1 MALLKHK
8 KGSENLP
15 QMWRD
20 SREDV
25 WPAAYS
31 PFGLM
36 GRFTDDMDRLF
47 EGFPSLHRFRPYGW
61 GGASR
66 FSPDVEIL
74 ERDGKLLIR
83 ADLPGLDKNDVTVD
97 VSEHA
102 VTIEGERK
110 CEHEATEEG
119 VYTCERAY
127 GSFRREI
134 PLPEGV
140 KTDTAKAN
148 FKNGTLEITLDAP
161 ETAKKRRKLE
171 IGEEAEAIGT
181 KKGGT
186 AA

>member
-1 MALLKHK
+1 MALFKHTK
-8 KGSENLP
+8 SPEGLERRWQGSRADE
-15 QMWRD
+15 
-20 SREDV
+20 
-25 WPAAYS
+25 WPAAYTPS
-31 PFGLM
+31 GLM
-36 GRFTDDMDRLF
+36 RRFTDDIDRMF
-47 EGFPSLHRFRPYGW
+47 EGFGPSLHRFRPW
-61 GGASR
+61 GGESR
-66 FSPDVEIL
+66 FSPDVEML

-97 VSEHA
+97 ISDHA

-127 GSFRREI
+127 GHFRREI
-134 PLPEGV
+134 PLPEGI

-161 ETAKKRRKLE
+161 ETAKSRRRL
-171 IGEEAEAIGT
+171 AIGQEPVSG
-181 KKGGT
+181 KKGET

>member
-15 QMWRD
+15 RMWQG

-36 GRFTDDMDRLF
+36 GRFTDDMERLF
-47 EGFPSLHRFRPYGW
+47 EGFGFPSLHRFRPYT
-61 GGASR
+61 R
-66 FSPDVEIL
+66 FSPDVEVL
-74 ERDGKLLIR
+74 ERDGTLLIR
-83 ADLPGLDKNDVTVD
+83 ADLPGLNKDEVTVN
-97 VSEHA
+97 VSDHA

-119 VYTCERAY
+119 IYTCERAY
-127 GSFRREI
+127 GHFRREI

-171 IGEEAEAIGT
+171 IGEEAEAVGA
-181 KKGGT
+181 KKGET

>member
-1 MALLKHK
+1 MALYKHK
-8 KGSENLP
+8 KSPEGLEPKWQGS
-15 QMWRD
+15 RAHD
-20 SREDV
+20 

-36 GRFTDDMDRLF
+36 RRFTDDIDRMF
-47 EGFPSLHRFRPYGW
+47 EGVGPSLRRFSPW
-61 GGASR
+61 GVGGESP
-66 FSPDVEIL
+66 FSPDVEML
-74 ERDGKLLIR
+74 ERDGTLLIR
-83 ADLPGLDKNDVTVD
+83 ADLPGLDKKDVTVD
-97 VSEHA
+97 VSDHT

-127 GSFRREI
+127 GHFRREI

-148 FKNGTLEITLDAP
+148 FKNGTLEITVDTP
-161 ETAKKRRKLE
+161 ETAKNRRRLE
-171 IGEEAEAIGT
+171 IGQEPVGG
-181 KKGGT
+181 KKGET